1 MRKIIFTLLLS
12 CAGFFAQAQTAADT
26 LTPQAQLKTYEDTLA
41 LMAFLVVNDSL
52 SENRFGACKKLIT
65 TLVAALKTGDSFHYP
80 FERLKS
86 VSILYPPDSTF
97 RVFTWQLYVDK
108 DDYRYYGAIQLNSP
122 ELKLFPLIDRSF
134 VVNDAEHDILS
145 PDKWYGALYY
155 NIRQF
160 DTAQGRKYLL
170 LGYDGFTFFNKRKL
184 VDVLTIGPEKPT
196 FGAPV
201 FVKMDSTMEVPT
213 VSNRLLME
221 YSAEASC
228 RMNFDETYDMIL
240 FDHLL
245 QMGGTYGQGMTMVP
259 DGSYEGY
266 QLENGQWHWVE
277 KVWTDVMEE
286 APRPEPVL
294 DNRSGKD
301 VFGKEKKKG
310 KSRP

>member
-1 MRKIIFTLLLS
+1 MRKIIVTLLFS

-26 LTPQAQLKTYEDTLA
+26 LPPKTQLKTYEDTLG

-52 SENRFGACKKLIT
+52 PENRFGACKKLIT
-65 TLVAALKTGDSFHYP
+65 TLVKALKIENSFQFP

-108 DDYRYYGAIQLNSP
+108 DDYRYYGAIQMNSP
-122 ELKLFPLIDRSF
+122 ALKLFPLIDRSF
-134 VVNDAEHDILS
+134 EVNDVEHEILT
-145 PDKWYGALYY
+145 PEKWYGALYY

-160 DTAQGRKYLL
+160 DTAEGRKYLL
-170 LGYDGFTFFNKRKL
+170 FGYDGYTFFNKRKL
-184 VDVLTIGPEKPT
+184 VDVLTIGPGKPT

-201 FVKMDSTMEVPT
+201 FVKQDSAMEVPIVT
-213 VSNRLLME
+213 NRLLME

-240 FDHLL
+240 YDHLL
-245 QMGGTYGQGMTMVP
+245 PMGGNYGQGMTMVP

-266 QLENGQWHWVE
+266 QLQNGRWHWVE
-277 KVWTDVMEE
+277 KVFHQIQEE

-294 DNRSGKD
+294 DKRQKD
-301 VFGKEKKKG
+301 IFGKPKKKG
-310 KSRP
+310 N